1 MPGWWWYTLMSF
13 IDDNL
18 QNNSVGV
25 MSPCLWYRNKILT
38 KRFDLWLDIFVSS
51 GVRSTS
57 NFSGIEFF
65 FFVTLAWIKIVSLL
79 RRRKLIGS
87 YFLKIEY
94 FQQSVNSLRSVTEQ
108 CGRHFSFSAWGCW
121 LVINLFRTIN
131 LQDCH
136 TRKMYLLS

>member
-13 IDDNL
+13 IDNL
-18 QNNSVGV
+18 PNNSVGV
-25 MSPCLWYRNKILT
+25 MSPCLLYKNKILT
-38 KRFDLWLDIFVSS
+38 KRFDLWVDNFVSS
-51 GVRSTS
+51 GGQ
-57 NFSGIEFF
+57 NYFQFF
-65 FFVTLAWIKIVSLL
+65 WHRILFFITLTWIKIVSLL
-79 RRRKLIGS
+79 RRRKLIDS

-136 TRKMYLLS
+136 TRKMHLLS